1 MKTLL
6 FSPCWLRAF
15 KPAYWKGDRHISI
28 TNLIYTACCTPFTIV
43 YINKVS
49 WDTSQLQSRT
59 FVTGQQKEPI
69 LPKLTD
75 DMFVR
80 TVCFQRD
87 QWKCALTYERLS
99 HPWLTK
105 LKPSSQVP
113 GSTDGNQEV
122 SFPID
127 TYGILPPGYRPVPKQ
142 ACRIFKEP
150 VILAG
155 SLYCD
160 WRVSLSEI
168 DDLAHGLDLPHQ
180 TLLLF

>member
-1 MKTLL
+1 MG
-6 FSPCWLRAF
+6 
-15 KPAYWKGDRHISI
+15 YISI
-28 TNLIYTACCTPFTIV
+28 AKPHI
-43 YINKVS
+43 
-49 WDTSQLQSRT
+49 
-59 FVTGQQKEPI
+59 VTGQQKDPI

-80 TVCFQRD
+80 TVCFQRG
-87 QWKCALTYERLS
+87 QWKCSLTHERPS

-105 LKPSSQVP
+105 LKPSSQAP

-127 TYGILPPGYRPVPKQ
+127 TYENLPPGYRPAPNQ

-168 DDLAHGLDLPHQ
+168 DDPAHGLDLPHQ
-180 TLLLF
+180 TPYCFKCGDLSFLLGMRDGKGRLRWHRWG